1 MQKKFFFGI
10 LIFLLS
16 SSLLSHQRSES
27 YSKVVIDNTEDFKK
41 ATLEFSIQT
50 SVLQRLNLN
59 FTQDW
64 EEEFIEEVTE
74 NFKLS
79 YNCKITKSPFLK
91 SSFST
96 GYITLFW
103 VMDCESKEIEINFD
117 LFFKNDS
124 SHTHIATFII
134 DSEAKP
140 EKVFTSS
147 DRNWKETDK
156 KTEEASLFQ
165 SFQDYFDLGFNHIL
179 SGFDHLAFLLALLI
193 LNLPIKRLIIIVTGF
208 TIGHSITLALGAL
221 DMIEP
226 ASQLVEALIGYSI
239 VIIAVETVASIT
251 NYHKPYNRTLIYI
264 SCLLLI
270 FFTLFGYSK
279 FLIGLAGVSIFS
291 YCYLSLISI
300 HRDFSITFI
309 VTCLF
314 GLIHGF
320 GFAGNLASIGL
331 MEGRL
336 LPAILGFN
344 LGVEFGQIL
353 VGFIL
358 ALLLYYLNKF
368 MNKNMDNLRVYLA
381 SGLACIGTFWF
392 LERLL

>member
-27 YSKVVIDNTEDFKK
+27 YSKIVIDNTEDFKK

-279 FLIGLAGVSIFS
+279 FLIGLAGISIFS

>member
-27 YSKVVIDNTEDFKK
+27 YSKIVIDNTEDFKK

>member
-27 YSKVVIDNTEDFKK
+27 YSKIVIDNTEDFKK

-165 SFQDYFDLGFNHIL
+165 SFQDY
-179 SGFDHLAFLLALLI
+179 LI
-193 LNLPIKRLIIIVTGF
+193 
-208 TIGHSITLALGAL
+208 
-221 DMIEP
+221 
-226 ASQLVEALIGYSI
+226 
-239 VIIAVETVASIT
+239 
-251 NYHKPYNRTLIYI
+251 
-264 SCLLLI
+264 
-270 FFTLFGYSK
+270 
-279 FLIGLAGVSIFS
+279 
-291 YCYLSLISI
+291 
-300 HRDFSITFI
+300 
-309 VTCLF
+309 
-314 GLIHGF
+314 
-320 GFAGNLASIGL
+320 
-331 MEGRL
+331 
-336 LPAILGFN
+336 
-344 LGVEFGQIL
+344 
-353 VGFIL
+353 
-358 ALLLYYLNKF
+358 
-368 MNKNMDNLRVYLA
+368 
-381 SGLACIGTFWF
+381 
-392 LERLL
+392 

>member
-64 EEEFIEEVTE
+64 EEEFIDEVTE

-251 NYHKPYNRTLIYI
+251 NYHKPYNRTLIYT

>member
-10 LIFLLS
+10 LIFVLS

-27 YSKVVIDNTEDFKK
+27 YSKIVIDNTEDFKK

-64 EEEFIEEVTE
+64 EEEFIDEVTE

-79 YNCKITKSPFLK
+79 YNCKIAKSPFLK

-117 LFFKNDS
+117 LFFKNDP

>member
-1 MQKKFFFGI
+1 MQKKFFFGV
-10 LIFLLS
+10 LIFFLS
-16 SSLLSHQRSES
+16 ASLFSHQRSES
-27 YSKVVIDNTEDFKK
+27 YSKVIIDNEENLKK
-41 ATLEFSIQT
+41 AAIEFSIQT

-64 EEEFIEEVTE
+64 EKEFTEEVIN

-79 YNCKITKSPFLK
+79 HNCQIRKTPFLK

-96 GYITLFW
+96 GYVTLFW
-103 VMDCESKEIEINFD
+103 MTDCDTGEIEINFN
-117 LFFKNDS
+117 LFFEKDS
-124 SHTHIATFII
+124 SHTHIATFNI

-140 EKVFTSS
+140 EKVFTLS
-147 DRNWKETDK
+147 DRSWKETDK
-156 KTEEASLFQ
+156 KTEETSLLK
-165 SFQDYFDLGFNHIL
+165 SFQDYFNLGFNHIL
-179 SGFDHLAFLLALLI
+179 SGFDHLAFLLALLL
-193 LNLPIKRLIIIVTGF
+193 LNLSLKRLILIVTGF
-208 TIGHSITLALGAL
+208 TIGHSITLALGAI
-221 DMIEP
+221 DMIKP

-239 VIIAVETVASIT
+239 VIIAVETVSSIT
-251 NYHKPYNRTLIYI
+251 NFHKTYNRTLIYL

-279 FLIGLAGVSIFS
+279 FLIGLAGISIFS

-300 HRDFSITFI
+300 HKDFSITFV

-353 VGFIL
+353 VVFIL

-368 MNKNMDNLRVYLA
+368 LNKNIDNLRVYLA
-381 SGLACIGTFWF
+381 SGLACVGTFWF

>member
-1 MQKKFFFGI
+1 
-10 LIFLLS
+10 
-16 SSLLSHQRSES
+16 
-27 YSKVVIDNTEDFKK
+27 
-41 ATLEFSIQT
+41 
-50 SVLQRLNLN
+50 
-59 FTQDW
+59 
-64 EEEFIEEVTE
+64 
-74 NFKLS
+74 
-79 YNCKITKSPFLK
+79 
-91 SSFST
+91 
-96 GYITLFW
+96 
-103 VMDCESKEIEINFD
+103 
-117 LFFKNDS
+117 
-124 SHTHIATFII
+124 
-134 DSEAKP
+134 
-140 EKVFTSS
+140 
-147 DRNWKETDK
+147 
-156 KTEEASLFQ
+156 
-165 SFQDYFDLGFNHIL
+165 
-179 SGFDHLAFLLALLI
+179 
-193 LNLPIKRLIIIVTGF
+193 
-208 TIGHSITLALGAL
+208 
-221 DMIEP
+221 MIEP

-279 FLIGLAGVSIFS
+279 FLIGLAGISIFS

>member
-27 YSKVVIDNTEDFKK
+27 YSKIVIDNTEDFKK

-156 KTEEASLFQ
+156 KTEEVSLFQ

-221 DMIEP
+221 DIIEP

-368 MNKNMDNLRVYLA
+368 MYKNMDNLRVYLA

>member
-27 YSKVVIDNTEDFKK
+27 YSKIVIDNTEDFKK

-368 MNKNMDNLRVYLA
+368 MYKNMDNLRVYLA

>member
-1 MQKKFFFGI
+1 MQKKFFFAI
-10 LIFLLS
+10 LIFFLS
-16 SSLLSHQRSES
+16 ASLLSHQRSES
-27 YSKVVIDNTEDFKK
+27 YSKVNIENEENHKK
-41 ATLEFSIQT
+41 ATVEFSIQT

-64 EEEFIEEVTE
+64 EKEFTEEVIN

-79 YNCKITKSPFLK
+79 HNCQIRKTPFLK

-96 GYITLFW
+96 GYVTLFW
-103 VMDCESKEIEINFD
+103 MTDCDTEEIEINFN
-117 LFFKNDS
+117 LFFEKDS
-124 SHTHIATFII
+124 SHTHIATFTI

-140 EKVFTSS
+140 EKVFTLS
-147 DRNWKETDK
+147 DRSWKETDK
-156 KTEEASLFQ
+156 KTEETSLLK
-165 SFQDYFDLGFNHIL
+165 SFQDYFNLGFNHIL
-179 SGFDHLAFLLALLI
+179 SGFDHLAFLLALLL
-193 LNLPIKRLIIIVTGF
+193 LNLSLKRLILIVTGF
-208 TIGHSITLALGAL
+208 TIGHSITLVLGAV
-221 DMIEP
+221 DMIKP

-239 VIIAVETVASIT
+239 VIIAVETVSSIT
-251 NYHKPYNRTLIYI
+251 NFHKTYNRTLIYL

-279 FLIGLAGVSIFS
+279 FLIGLAGISIFS

-300 HRDFSITFI
+300 HKDFSITFV

-353 VGFIL
+353 VVFIL

-368 MNKNMDNLRVYLA
+368 LNKNIDNLRVYLA
-381 SGLACIGTFWF
+381 SGLACVGTFWF

>member
-27 YSKVVIDNTEDFKK
+27 YSKIVIDNTEDFKK

-64 EEEFIEEVTE
+64 EEEFIDEVTE

-103 VMDCESKEIEINFD
+103 VMDCESKEIEINFY

-193 LNLPIKRLIIIVTGF
+193 LNLPIKRIIIIVTGF

-368 MNKNMDNLRVYLA
+368 MYKNMDNLRVYLA

>member
-27 YSKVVIDNTEDFKK
+27 YSKIVIDNTEDFKK

-74 NFKLS
+74 NFKIS

-156 KTEEASLFQ
+156 KTEEVSLFQ

-368 MNKNMDNLRVYLA
+368 MYKNMDNLRVYLA

>member
-10 LIFLLS
+10 LIFVLS

-27 YSKVVIDNTEDFKK
+27 YSKIVIDNTEDFKK

>member
-1 MQKKFFFGI
+1 MHKKFFFGI

-368 MNKNMDNLRVYLA
+368 MYKNMDNLRVYLA

>member
-27 YSKVVIDNTEDFKK
+27 YSKIVIDNTEDFKK

-64 EEEFIEEVTE
+64 EEEFIDEVTE

-193 LNLPIKRLIIIVTGF
+193 LNLPVKRLIIIVTGF

-368 MNKNMDNLRVYLA
+368 MYKNMDNLRVYLA

>member
-27 YSKVVIDNTEDFKK
+27 YSKIVIDNTEDFKK

-64 EEEFIEEVTE
+64 EEEFIDEVTE

-103 VMDCESKEIEINFD
+103 VMDCESKEIEINFY

-193 LNLPIKRLIIIVTGF
+193 LNLPIKRIIIIVTGF

-368 MNKNMDNLRVYLA
+368 MNKSMDNLRVYLA
-381 SGLACIGTFWF
+381 SGLACIGTFWC

>member
-27 YSKVVIDNTEDFKK
+27 YSKIVIDNTEDFKK

-64 EEEFIEEVTE
+64 EEEFIDEVTE

-79 YNCKITKSPFLK
+79 YNCKIAKSPFLK

-279 FLIGLAGVSIFS
+279 FLIGLAGISIFS

>member
-27 YSKVVIDNTEDFKK
+27 YSKIVIDNTEDFKK

-64 EEEFIEEVTE
+64 EEEFIDEVTE
-74 NFKLS
+74 NFNLS

-368 MNKNMDNLRVYLA
+368 MYKNMDNLRVYLA

>member
-27 YSKVVIDNTEDFKK
+27 YSKIVIDNTEDFKK

-64 EEEFIEEVTE
+64 EEEFIDEVTE

-156 KTEEASLFQ
+156 KTEEVSLFQ

-368 MNKNMDNLRVYLA
+368 MYKNMDNLRVYLA

>member
-27 YSKVVIDNTEDFKK
+27 YSKIVIDNTEDFKK

-156 KTEEASLFQ
+156 KSEEASLFE

>member
-27 YSKVVIDNTEDFKK
+27 YSKIVIDNTEDFKK

-64 EEEFIEEVTE
+64 EEEFIDEVTE

-368 MNKNMDNLRVYLA
+368 MYKNMDNLRVYLA

>member
-27 YSKVVIDNTEDFKK
+27 YSKIVIDNTEDFKK

-103 VMDCESKEIEINFD
+103 VMDCESKEIGINFD

-156 KTEEASLFQ
+156 RTEEASLFE
-165 SFQDYFDLGFNHIL
+165 SFQDYFNLGFNHIL

>member
-368 MNKNMDNLRVYLA
+368 MYKNMDNLRVYLA

>member
-279 FLIGLAGVSIFS
+279 FLIGLAGISIFS

>member
-27 YSKVVIDNTEDFKK
+27 YSKIVIDNTEDFKK

-64 EEEFIEEVTE
+64 EEEFIDEVTE

>member
-27 YSKVVIDNTEDFKK
+27 YSKIVIDNTEDFKK

-64 EEEFIEEVTE
+64 EEEFIDEVTE

-279 FLIGLAGVSIFS
+279 FLIGLAGISIFS

-368 MNKNMDNLRVYLA
+368 MYKNMDNLRVYLA

>member
-64 EEEFIEEVTE
+64 EEEFIDEVTE

-156 KTEEASLFQ
+156 KTEEASLFE

-279 FLIGLAGVSIFS
+279 FLIGLAGISIFS

>member
-27 YSKVVIDNTEDFKK
+27 YSKIVIDNTEDFKK

-64 EEEFIEEVTE
+64 EEEFIDEVTE

-226 ASQLVEALIGYSI
+226 ASQLVEAIIGYSI

-368 MNKNMDNLRVYLA
+368 MYKNMDNLRVYLA

>member
-27 YSKVVIDNTEDFKK
+27 YSKIVIDNTEDFKK

-156 KTEEASLFQ
+156 KTEEVSLFQ

>member
-64 EEEFIEEVTE
+64 EEEFIDEVTE

-368 MNKNMDNLRVYLA
+368 MYKNMDNLRVYLA

>member
-27 YSKVVIDNTEDFKK
+27 YSKIVIDNTEDFKK

-64 EEEFIEEVTE
+64 EEEFIDEVTE

-156 KTEEASLFQ
+156 RTEEASLFE

-300 HRDFSITFI
+300 HKDFSITFI

>member
-1 MQKKFFFGI
+1 
-10 LIFLLS
+10 LS

-27 YSKVVIDNTEDFKK
+27 YSKIVIDNTEDFKK

-64 EEEFIEEVTE
+64 EEEFIDEVTE

-368 MNKNMDNLRVYLA
+368 MYKNMDNLRVYLA

>member
-27 YSKVVIDNTEDFKK
+27 YSKIVIDNTEDFKK

-64 EEEFIEEVTE
+64 EEEFIDEVTE

-165 SFQDYFDLGFNHIL
+165 SFQDYFNLGFNHIL

>member
-10 LIFLLS
+10 LIFVLS

-27 YSKVVIDNTEDFKK
+27 YSKIVIDNTEDFKK

-64 EEEFIEEVTE
+64 EEEFIDEVTE

-279 FLIGLAGVSIFS
+279 FLIGLAGISIFS

>member
-27 YSKVVIDNTEDFKK
+27 YSKIVIDNTEDFKK

-64 EEEFIEEVTE
+64 EEEFIDEVTE

-79 YNCKITKSPFLK
+79 YNCKIAKSPFLK

-193 LNLPIKRLIIIVTGF
+193 LNLPVKRLIIIVTGF

-368 MNKNMDNLRVYLA
+368 MYKNMDNLRVYLA

>member
-27 YSKVVIDNTEDFKK
+27 YSKIVIDNTEDFKK

-193 LNLPIKRLIIIVTGF
+193 LNLPVKRLIIIVTGF

-368 MNKNMDNLRVYLA
+368 MYKNMDNLRVYLA

>member
-64 EEEFIEEVTE
+64 EEEFIDEVTE

-279 FLIGLAGVSIFS
+279 FLIGLAGISIFS

-368 MNKNMDNLRVYLA
+368 MYKNMDNLRVYLA

>member
-1 MQKKFFFGI
+1 
-10 LIFLLS
+10 LS

-27 YSKVVIDNTEDFKK
+27 YSKIVIDNTEDFKK

-368 MNKNMDNLRVYLA
+368 MYKNMDNLRVYLA